1 MTFFCKPMVSFGGLQ
16 LLRMCSVMDDLNE
29 FLPPQNGLSVG
40 HLSVPNEHGT
50 QLVEA
55 LLATYPAFQKGMEMA
70 VVVNMVYSFWAALS
84 CFMMRDFLRAA

>member
-1 MTFFCKPMVSFGGLQ
+1 
-16 LLRMCSVMDDLNE
+16 MDDLNE

-55 LLATYPAFQKGMEMA
+55 LLATYPAFPKRMEI
-70 VVVNMVYSFWAALS
+70 AL
-84 CFMMRDFLRAA
+84 FIKIT